1 MTAPIGKMLFAA
13 LLLLAGVCA
22 EAALSDSDNHRIAS
36 DTPRTSTQNPARPGM
51 MWQILPGEDI
61 RETARLIYPQNSVA
75 RNNLIRAIIRTNPQH
90 FPGGSYQPLAA
101 GTIIHFPDLRTIGAY
116 AKTEKKSH
124 KTSPVKKSPKPQ
136 PQTTPPLAIVKT
148 DLDPQ
153 LTRMIARLDHEAE
166 TESHE
171 LNTLIQHIGS
181 MEARFREFQTLL
193 EAKNLHAG
201 HSPTIAAT
209 EAPSNENS
217 ASEPVQETGLIAGE
231 VAPLAEQLNLP
242 PENIGSPTENE
253 LLAEVIPPATEP
265 TIAAEAAPH
274 ESIAH
279 DEIAPPTQQLGSTQ
293 HAPNISAEET
303 PDIALE
309 DMISADNILL
319 IGILLTI
326 LIVLIMLRSYRKI
339 KERHAHASDIV
350 TILDSDERRRYE
362 ALFLRESENTGQS
375 PENPPAPD
383 DQVIA
388 EARALIAQDKT
399 DEAVQTL
406 QKQLATNQQNI
417 PGWLLLFELLY
428 KANNKR
434 DFKKNARRFKR
445 LNQYPDIWMQIQS
458 LGNKLE
464 PSEPLYFDEQKRK
477 EKFFS
482 DASAAE

>member
-1 MTAPIGKMLFAA
+1 M
-13 LLLLAGVCA
+13 
-22 EAALSDSDNHRIAS
+22 
-36 DTPRTSTQNPARPGM
+36 
-51 MWQILPGEDI
+51 
-61 RETARLIYPQNSVA
+61 
-75 RNNLIRAIIRTNPQH
+75 
-90 FPGGSYQPLAA
+90 
-101 GTIIHFPDLRTIGAY
+101 
-116 AKTEKKSH
+116 
-124 KTSPVKKSPKPQ
+124 
-136 PQTTPPLAIVKT
+136 
-148 DLDPQ
+148 
-153 LTRMIARLDHEAE
+153 
-166 TESHE
+166 
-171 LNTLIQHIGS
+171 
-181 MEARFREFQTLL
+181 
-193 EAKNLHAG
+193 
-201 HSPTIAAT
+201 
-209 EAPSNENS
+209 
-217 ASEPVQETGLIAGE
+217 
-231 VAPLAEQLNLP
+231 
-242 PENIGSPTENE
+242 
-253 LLAEVIPPATEP
+253 IPPATEP
-265 TIAAEAAPH
+265 TIAAEADPR

-279 DEIAPPTQQLGSTQ
+279 DEIAPSQQLDSTQ
-293 HAPNISAEET
+293 HAPNISSEEA

-350 TILDSDERRRYE
+350 TILDTDERRRYE

-375 PENPPAPD
+375 PETPPAPD
-383 DQVIA
+383 GQVIA
-388 EARALIAQDKT
+388 EVRALIAEDKP

>member
-1 MTAPIGKMLFAA
+1 MTAPIGKLLFAA
-13 LLLLAGVCA
+13 LLLLIGLCA
-22 EAALSDSDNHRIAS
+22 EAALSDPDNHRIAS
-36 DTPRTSTQNPARPGM
+36 DAPKTSTQNPARPGM

-116 AKTEKKSH
+116 AKTEKRAH
-124 KTSPVKKSPKPQ
+124 KISPVKKSPKPQ
-136 PQTTPPLAIVKT
+136 PQTAPALAIDKT
-148 DLDPQ
+148 DHDPQ
-153 LTRMIARLDHEAE
+153 LARMIARLDHEAE

-201 HSPTIAAT
+201 NSPTIAAP
-209 EAPSNENS
+209 EALLNENS
-217 ASEPVQETGLIAGE
+217 ASESVQETGVITGE
-231 VAPLAEQLNLP
+231 VAPSVEQPGLP

-265 TIAAEAAPH
+265 TIAAEADPH

-279 DEIAPPTQQLGSTQ
+279 DEITPSQQLDSTQ
-293 HAPNISAEET
+293 HAPDISAAET

-350 TILDSDERRRYE
+350 TILDTDERRRYE

-375 PENPPAPD
+375 PKNPPAPD
-383 DQVIA
+383 GQVIA

-406 QKQLATNQQNI
+406 QKQLATSQQNI

>member
-13 LLLLAGVCA
+13 LLILAGLCA
-22 EAALSDSDNHRIAS
+22 EAALSDPDNHRVAS
-36 DTPRTSTQNPARPGM
+36 DTPKTSTQSPARPGM

-61 RETARLIYPQNSVA
+61 RETARLIYPQNSIA

-101 GTIIHFPDLRTIGAY
+101 GTIIHFPDLRTIGVY

-136 PQTTPPLAIVKT
+136 PQTAPPLAIDKT
-148 DLDPQ
+148 DHDPQ
-153 LTRMIARLDHEAE
+153 LTQMIARLDHEAE

-171 LNTLIQHIGS
+171 LSTLIQHIGS

-193 EAKNLHAG
+193 EAKNLHVG
-201 HSPTIAAT
+201 NSPTTAAT
-209 EAPSNENS
+209 EAPLNENPD
-217 ASEPVQETGLIAGE
+217 SEPIQETGLISGE
-231 VAPLAEQLNLP
+231 IAPPVEQPSLP
-242 PENIGSPTENE
+242 PGNVGSPTENE
-253 LLAEVIPPATEP
+253 LLAEVIPPATES
-265 TIAAEAAPH
+265 TIAAEADPR

-279 DEIAPPTQQLGSTQ
+279 DEITPSQQLDSTQ
-293 HAPNISAEET
+293 HAPNISSEEA

-350 TILDSDERRRYE
+350 TILDTDERRRYE

-383 DQVIA
+383 GQVIA
-388 EARALIAQDKT
+388 EVRALIAEDKT